1 MGYWLTAIAAAA
13 LTIAAGWFFL
23 LNGGPVVVRLA
34 PSHTIAAPLGG
45 ALLGAFLA
53 GGAVV
58 GLLATAGAGLRG
70 WRAMGARRR
79 ARREARRVE
88 TLARARQLVWTGD
101 AAKARAELLRAPEPP
116 ESDASRL
123 ALLAET
129 HLQEGDPAAARAVL
143 EGGLPQVW
151 QEPRL
156 LDLLAQAAEALG
168 DRRAALDALERAHAA
183 LPASP
188 RLAARLRDG
197 YAAAGRWEEAVAMQ
211 ADILLRLRSPALL
224 APERERLVGLRYEA
238 SLAEPDDLRAA
249 RQLHGLA
256 REAPEFV
263 PAWVSAGDRYARAGR
278 SFLARRAWKRG
289 LRQRPAAVL
298 LDRIEA
304 HDHAAGQPART
315 TRLIRRVAGR
325 HPGNVSVTL
334 RLARHLLA
342 HEAFDEAVGVL
353 DASAV
358 PAVPQ
363 ADALRGELARVR
375 GDAAAAADGFAR
387 ALGPDLGLTTPWR
400 CAACSAASATWTARC
415 SACGRW
421 DTLRAASEDAG
432 GSSPLASD
440 SLIRP
445 ER

>member
-1 MGYWLTAIAAAA
+1 E
-13 LTIAAGWFFL
+13 TI
-23 LNGGPVVVRLA
+23 
-34 PSHTIAAPLGG
+34 
-45 ALLGAFLA
+45 
-53 GGAVV
+53 
-58 GLLATAGAGLRG
+58 
-70 WRAMGARRR
+70 
-79 ARREARRVE
+79 
-88 TLARARQLVWTGD
+88 ARARQLAWTGD

-129 HLQEGDPAAARAVL
+129 HLQEGDPAATRAVL
-143 EGGLPQVW
+143 EGGLPQVG
-151 QEPRL
+151 QDPRL

-168 DRRAALDALERAHAA
+168 NRRAARDALEPAHAA

-278 SFLARRAWKRG
+278 SFHARRAWKRG

-298 LDRIEA
+298 LDRVEA
-304 HDHAAGQPART
+304 HDNAAGQSART
-315 TRLIRRVAGR
+315 TRLFRRVAAR
-325 HPGNVSVTL
+325 HPEDVGVTL
-334 RLARHLLA
+334 RLPRHLLP
-342 HEAFDEAVGVL
+342 HEPFR
-353 DASAV
+353 DAAGPLGTGAV

-363 ADALRGELARVR
+363 ADALRGELARAR

-387 ALGPDLGLTTPWR
+387 ALGADLGLTAPWR
-400 CAACSAASATWTARC
+400 CAACTATTATWTARC

-421 DTLRAASEDAG
+421 DTLRAASED
-432 GSSPLASD
+432 
-440 SLIRP
+440 
-445 ER
+445 

>member
-23 LNGGPVVVRLA
+23 LNGGPVIVRLA
-34 PSHTIAAPLGG
+34 PSHTVAAPLGG
-45 ALLGAFLA
+45 ALLGAFFA

-70 WRAMGARRR
+70 WRAIGTRRR
-79 ARREARRVE
+79 ARRVARRVE
-88 TLARARQLVWTGD
+88 SLARAHQRVWTGD
-101 AAKARAELLRAPEPP
+101 AARARAELLRAPEPP
-116 ESDASRL
+116 DSDASRL

-129 HLQEGDPAAARAVL
+129 HLQEGDPSAARAVL
-143 EGGLPQVW
+143 EGGLPQVG

-168 DRRAALDALERAHAA
+168 DRRAALDALQRAHTA
-183 LPASP
+183 LPTSP

-197 YAAAGRWEEAVAMQ
+197 YAATGRWEEAVAMQ

-278 SFLARRAWKRG
+278 SFHARRTWKRG

-298 LDRIEA
+298 LDRVEA
-304 HDHAAGQPART
+304 HDSAAGQPART
-315 TRLIRRVAGR
+315 TRLFRRVAAR
-325 HPGNVSVTL
+325 HPENAGLTL

-342 HEAFDEAVGVL
+342 HEALDEAAGIL
-353 DASAV
+353 DAGV
-358 PAVPQ
+358 MPAVRQ
-363 ADALRGELARVR
+363 ADALRGELARTR

-400 CAACSAASATWTARC
+400 CVACTATTATWTARC

-432 GSSPLASD
+432 GSSSLTSD

>member
-23 LNGGPVVVRLA
+23 LNGGPVIVRLA
-34 PSHTIAAPLGG
+34 PSHTVAVPLGG
-45 ALLGAFLA
+45 ALLGAFFA

-70 WRAMGARRR
+70 WRAIGARRR

-88 TLARARQLVWTGD
+88 TLARAHQLVWTGD
-101 AAKARAELLRAPEPP
+101 AARARAELLRAPEPP
-116 ESDASRL
+116 DSDASRL

-129 HLQEGDPAAARAVL
+129 HLQEGDPSAARAVL
-143 EGGLPQVW
+143 EGGLPQVG
-151 QEPRL
+151 QDPRL

-168 DRRAALDALERAHAA
+168 DRRAALDALQRAHTA
-183 LPASP
+183 LPTSP

-197 YAAAGRWEEAVAMQ
+197 YAADGRWEEAVAMQ

-238 SLAEPDDLRAA
+238 SCAETDDLRAA

-256 REAPEFV
+256 REAPEFI

-278 SFLARRAWKRG
+278 SFHARRAWKRG

-298 LDRIEA
+298 LDRVDA
-304 HDHAAGQPART
+304 HDNAAGQSART
-315 TRLIRRVAGR
+315 TRLFRRVAAR
-325 HPGNVSVTL
+325 HPEDVGVTL

-342 HEAFDEAVGVL
+342 HEAFDEAAGIL
-353 DASAV
+353 DTGAV
-358 PAVPQ
+358 PVVPQ
-363 ADALRGELARVR
+363 ADALRGELARAR
-375 GDAAAAADGFAR
+375 GDTAAAANGFAR
-387 ALGPDLGLTTPWR
+387 ALGADLGLTAPWR
-400 CAACSAASATWTARC
+400 CAACTATTATWTARC

-432 GSSPLASD
+432 GSSSLTSD